1 MSSPKYWREMPQRY
15 RFEAKKCIKCD
26 KVMFPPRIVCPACGS
41 RNFADAPLNDHG
53 QVETFTVIRVAPSG
67 FGDQVPYAV
76 AIVNLGDGVKIL
88 CQIAD
93 IEPDE
98 LKIGLPVRLE
108 FRKIQQEGHD
118 GIICYGYKGVPQLK

>member
-15 RFEAKKCIKCD
+15 RFEANKCTKCG
-26 KVMFPPRIVCPACGS
+26 KVMFPPRIVCPACGG
-41 RNFADAPLNDHG
+41 RDFTATHIKDKGKID
-53 QVETFTVIRVAPSG
+53 TFTVIRVAPSG

-76 AIVNLGDGVKIL
+76 AIVDLGDGVKIL
-88 CQIAD
+88 VQIAD
-93 IEPDE
+93 IEPNE

-118 GIICYGYKGVPQLK
+118 GIICYGYKGVPQL